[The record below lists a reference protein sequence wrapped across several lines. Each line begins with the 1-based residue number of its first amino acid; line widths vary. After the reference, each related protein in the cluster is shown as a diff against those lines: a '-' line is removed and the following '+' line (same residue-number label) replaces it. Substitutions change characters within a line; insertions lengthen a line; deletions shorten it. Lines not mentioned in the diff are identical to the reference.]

1 MHVPG
6 RQTEAR
12 RLGAEL
18 LIGAGAVAAA
28 GGADGTIEV
37 ELASRT
43 GVRAR
48 SVILAFRVAYRLL
61 EAPGVDRLIGRGV
74 HYGSAPDE
82 ALGVQRPSGG
92 RGGGRQLRRTG
103 GALTRRQGGGGH
115 DAGAGGLA
123 GTQDVPLP
131 RRSHRAAQ
139 AHRGANRDH
148 GKRGHGAETGSRR
161 LSSRDRW
168 GKRRSWSFRVSKRL
182 PRGTRRQSAFSPP
195 GDAHA
200 LPDCRNQKTCKC
212 RPSLKQLI

>member
-28 GGADGTIEV
+28 GGAGGTIEV

-48 SVILAFRVAYRLL
+48 SVILAFRVAYRL
-61 EAPGVDRLIGRGV
+61 ARGAGRRQADRARGPLRLRTGRGPRRT
-74 HYGSAPDE
+74 A
-82 ALGVQRPSGG
+82 ALGVPRPSRG

-115 DAGAGGLA
+115 DAGASGLA

-168 GKRRSWSFRVSKRL
+168 GKRRSWSFSVSKRL
-182 PRGTRRQSAFSPP
+182 P
-195 GDAHA
+195 
-200 LPDCRNQKTCKC
+200 
-212 RPSLKQLI
+212 